1 MKKNVLIY
9 TSLILLIIGF
19 IVTYHAVVPKG
30 HIQKNKKAQ
39 VYTSEWNGTISSV
52 INQATIVANIDS
64 KQLKSTT
71 NGIFMSDTLTLMIPI
86 RQIRDTFDCS
96 VREYNDDCILIE
108 KGSNKIKLYIRAR
121 KYEINGEIREAI
133 TNVEELNGTTYVPV
147 DVICQTFGYQYNFDM
162 KLNQASIISDNLEAR
177 SIPYKYNYEDEGRVP
192 PVSNQGSLGTCWAFA
207 SLTALESSLMP
218 EEPYSFSV
226 DHMSL
231 SNSFNLGQESGGDY
245 AMSMA
250 YLLAWQGPVL
260 EKDDPYGDGVTTEG
274 LEAVKHVQEIQII
287 ESKDFETIKKMI
299 FKYGGVQS
307 SFYASSLN
315 SHTGNTKYYNAQTN
329 SYCYIGNQK
338 PNHDIVIIGWDD
350 NYPMENFN
358 ADIEGD
364 GAFICRNSWGSD
376 FGNNGDFYI
385 SYYDTNIGVHNV
397 VYTRVDDN
405 ENYDRIYQTDLC
417 GYVGQLGYGEESA
430 YFANAYTAKEDEKI
444 MAVGFY
450 ATGIDTEYSVYI
462 CENFQDISSLSKRSE
477 PVMTGKVKN
486 SGFYTVDLDNSVTVK
501 EGQKYAVIIRIKT
514 PNSGRPVA
522 VEYAYNEQTSSVIL
536 DDGEGYVSLKGII
549 WENAE
554 EKNGCNVCLKVYTD
568 KLTANQ

>member
-19 IVTYHAVVPKG
+19 IVTYHAIVPKE
-30 HIQKNKKAQ
+30 HIRKNKKAQ
-39 VYTSEWNGTISSV
+39 VYTSEWNGAISSV

-96 VREYNDDCILIE
+96 VREYDDDFILIE
-108 KGSNKIKLYIRAR
+108 KGSNKIKLYTQAR
-121 KYEINGEIREAI
+121 KCEINGEIREAI

-218 EEPYSFSV
+218 EETYSFSV

-315 SHTGNTKYYNAQTN
+315 NHTGNTKYYNAETN

-350 NYPMENFN
+350 NYPKENFN

-405 ENYDRIYQTDLC
+405 DNYDRIYQTDLC

-486 SGFYTVDLDNSVTVK
+486 SGFYTIDLDNSVTLK
-501 EGQKYAVIIRIKT
+501 AGQKYAVIIRITT

-536 DDGEGYVSLKGII
+536 DDGEGYVSLKGIT
-549 WENAE
+549 WENTE

-568 KLTANQ
+568 KLTDNQ